1 MCIAQGG
8 PPVANGGND
17 MMVEEGHHNPNPLPN
32 GNAVANAVVNVQ
44 TEDGAMVNAGDVAL
58 PPGMVLGFGGVPVP
72 AAPPGFQQNGQPPP
86 NARNSVWARWAFD
99 WYQQTGGPMS
109 DWSESAW
116 LHHFN
121 AEWPNLRD

>member
-1 MCIAQGG
+1 MCIVKGG

-17 MMVEEGHHNPNPLPN
+17 MMVDEGHHNPNPLPN
-32 GNAVANAVVNVQ
+32 GNAVPNAVVNVQ
-44 TEDGAMVNAGDVAL
+44 TEDGAMMNAGDVAL
-58 PPGMVLGFGGVPVP
+58 PPGGVPVP